1 LYSVAFSN
9 ALTVLVVNTA
19 INSKDTEIE
28 ENMTNKRFISV
39 DEFIF
44 IISLNDYKKYFI
56 YLYKENKK
64 TFQKN
69 IRLFYFINYNAKKKL
84 KLLLVTII
92 NYIIY
97 YFNVT

>member
-1 LYSVAFSN
+1 
-9 ALTVLVVNTA
+9 LTVLVVNTA